1 MNTEEKEI
9 QNVTSD
15 SEDQGT
21 STPVPSS
28 KKKRNIP
35 AIVASVIA
43 FLAIVSSISKPSPDS
58 YQALQEKYNKLKK
71 DYKSQEESLELV
83 TNQYDSYKNQM
94 MKKSTHSSLKQMR
107 FLLKSKLRRMKLR
120 KLRKRPQRL
129 RLKNNKN

>member
-43 FLAIVSSISKPSPDS
+43 FLAIVSSISNLHQIHTRHSR
-58 YQALQEKYNKLKK
+58 
-71 DYKSQEESLELV
+71 
-83 TNQYDSYKNQM
+83 KNII
-94 MKKSTHSSLKQMR
+94 
-107 FLLKSKLRRMKLR
+107 
-120 KLRKRPQRL
+120 
-129 RLKNNKN
+129 N

>member
-21 STPVPSS
+21 SIPVPSS

-43 FLAIVSSISKPSPDS
+43 FLAIVSSISKPSSDS
-58 YQALQEKYNKLKK
+58 YQALQGKYNKLKK

-94 MKKSTHSSLKQMR
+94 SAFDDLSDEEMR
-107 FLLKSKLRRMKLR
+107 FLPKSKLRRMKLR